1 MSADIPD
8 TIIALT
14 LPASVPANTAALLDG
29 DERLYNALS
38 CVVNDFILY
47 YLGLYGETIQDDAK
61 AAFVSIVI
69 DNDSSTQELPL

>member
-14 LPASVPANTAALLDG
+14 LLASVPANAAALLDG
-29 DERLYNALS
+29 DDRLYDALS

-47 YLGLYGETIQDDAK
+47 YLGLYGESILDDAK
-61 AAFVSIVI
+61 AAFVSVI
-69 DNDSSTQELPL
+69 AESDCSMQELPL